1 MDYNVLETSELK
13 MQLSGRAVERKKQ
26 LPWRPPVPI
35 LPWTLRGV
43 WDEQDLKHELLPR
56 DCTLA
61 CLEDQE
67 SSSPHDL

>member
-26 LPWRPPVPI
+26 LPI